1 MIPRSAGC
9 TTIFE
14 AAIAGADFSVG
25 EKSGGQEAGIV
36 RRGICRG
43 CVVVVAC
50 GGSTNVVGF
59 SGFARR
65 IVGLRTCFG
74 RAIAAG
80 IGVYDE

>member
-25 EKSGGQEAGIV
+25 EKSGGQDAGIV
-36 RRGICRG
+36 RCGICRG
-43 CVVVVAC
+43 CD
-50 GGSTNVVGF
+50 NVVGF
-59 SGFARR
+59 GVARR
-65 IVGLRTCFG
+65 IVGLRSCFG

-80 IGVYDE
+80 TGLYDE